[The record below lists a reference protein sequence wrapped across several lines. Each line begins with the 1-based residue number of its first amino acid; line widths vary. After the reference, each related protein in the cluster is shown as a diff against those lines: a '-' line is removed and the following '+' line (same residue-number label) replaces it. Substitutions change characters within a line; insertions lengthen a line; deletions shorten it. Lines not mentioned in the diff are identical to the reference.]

1 MPAIPERNPIGD
13 TFAGLVLEVEGKTIL
28 ALQPLT
34 GAMVLYSGSFVIR
47 YGVRYL
53 GKPHLSLVPG
63 ILALDYGEMLTGEE
77 AWNFL
82 LNKSNLYPRADVVG
96 YRNDG
101 ADEMLAVKWL
111 DLALPL
117 VPLVY
122 ADTKATKPLAQPVA
136 LIATDT
142 TGIAPRI
149 LEHLPRYVSLADW
162 LADQ

>member
-13 TFAGLVLEVEGKTIL
+13 TFSGVVLEVEGKTIL
-28 ALQPLT
+28 ALEPLA
-34 GAMVLYSGSFVIR
+34 GATVLHSGSLVIR

-117 VPLVY
+117 ETLVY
-122 ADTKATKPLAQPVA
+122 ADAKATKPLVQPVA
-136 LIATDT
+136 LIAPEVTSIT
-142 TGIAPRI
+142 PRI
-149 LEHLPRYVSLADW
+149 LDNLPHYASLADW